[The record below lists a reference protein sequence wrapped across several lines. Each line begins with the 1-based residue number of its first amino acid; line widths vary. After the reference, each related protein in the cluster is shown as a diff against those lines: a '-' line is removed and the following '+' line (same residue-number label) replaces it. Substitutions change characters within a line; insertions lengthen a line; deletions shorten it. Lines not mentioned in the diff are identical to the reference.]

1 MQTDDSLWEKVM
13 PDQVVS
19 ALSTLFAR
27 WVRFQFQSGG
37 LPTRDF
43 DADWRSPCE
52 THGLEGVTVA
62 WQPTRREVAGSL
74 ANIAIGL
81 EVELHPDLYAYYD
94 HWFAGP
100 LLFLFKGLRLELT
113 QPWNEQD
120 YLRLQEN
127 LIGHAL
133 MLRQLRL
140 PLTFFIAATRSEQH
154 IISLDNA
161 SGEVLYETLGKRE
174 RRVLAPTLTQF
185 LQRLE
190 PLRA

>member
-1 MQTDDSLWEKVM
+1 M

-19 ALSTLFAR
+19 ALSTLFTR

-37 LPTRDF
+37 LPARDF
-43 DADWRSPCE
+43 DAEWRSPCE
-52 THGLEGVTVA
+52 TDWQDGPTVH
-62 WQPTRREVAGSL
+62 WQPCRREVAGSL
-74 ANIAIGL
+74 ANVATGL
-81 EVELHPDLYAYYD
+81 EVVLHPSLYGYYD

-100 LLFLFKGLRLELT
+100 LLFMFKGLRIELT
-113 QPWNEQD
+113 LPWNEDD

-133 MLRQLRL
+133 MQRQLRL
-140 PLTFFIAATRSEQH
+140 PLTFFVAATRSEQH

-161 SGEVLYETLGKRE
+161 TGEVLYEALGKRE
-174 RRVLAPTLTQF
+174 RRVLAASLPLF

>member
-1 MQTDDSLWEKVM
+1 M

-27 WVRFQFQSGG
+27 WVRFQFQCGG

-52 THGLEGVTVA
+52 TNGSEGAKVA
-62 WQPTRREVAGSL
+62 WQPCRREVAGSL
-74 ANIAIGL
+74 ANIATGL
-81 EVELHPDLYAYYD
+81 EVALHPDLYGYYD
-94 HWFAGP
+94 YWFSGP
-100 LLFLFKGLRLELT
+100 GFFSFKGLRLELT
-113 QPWNEQD
+113 LPWNEQD

-133 MLRQLRL
+133 MQRQLRL

-174 RRVLAPTLTQF
+174 RRVLSPSLTQF
-185 LQRLE
+185 LLRLE
-190 PLRA
+190 PLRS

>member
-1 MQTDDSLWEKVM
+1 M

-19 ALSTLFAR
+19 ALSALLMR
-27 WVRFQFQSGG
+27 WVSFQLQSGG
-37 LPTRDF
+37 LPSRDF

-52 THGLEGVTVA
+52 IA
-62 WQPTRREVAGSL
+62 WQGGANVLWQPSQRQVPGSL
-74 ANIAIGL
+74 ANIATGL
-81 EVELHPDLYAYYD
+81 DVELHPDLYGYYD
-94 HWFAGP
+94 YWFAGP
-100 LLFLFKGLRLELT
+100 LPFLFKGLRVELT
-113 QPWNEQD
+113 LPWNEQD

-133 MLRQLRL
+133 MLRRLRL
-140 PLTFFIAATRSEQH
+140 PLTFFIAATPSEH
-154 IISLDNA
+154 HLISLDNS

-174 RRVLAPTLTQF
+174 RRVLAPTLSHF